1 MWDGRS
7 STTDMTAEE
16 ILLRR
21 LANQHLLEP
30 TDCQRAAGEL
40 CGVQAQFLSNAL
52 HALTIRCGGADT
64 GGLVK
69 SWTLRG
75 TVHVFPAE
83 DLPLFLHRGR
93 RRQLRP
99 CDTLEG
105 DEHVTAERKA
115 YFAQIIL
122 EEVSAGRDTREELK
136 AACAAAG
143 MTPEE
148 GESIFNP
155 WGGLLRALCEQGK
168 LCHRVQE
175 KKAFCLC
182 PPFEPMEEGEARL
195 ELARRY
201 FSHYGPATVKDA
213 AYFFGTTRAKIR
225 ACLEHL
231 PVTADVWEGKTY
243 YSIPG
248 EETCPGALPEC
259 LFLAGFDP
267 LMLGYEKTE
276 SLFLPREHLRGIFS
290 LAGIVMPAVLLRGKV
305 VGRWKRTG
313 RKAAVTLFEPVDG
326 QDLYHIEERAY
337 RLWPELKTLSI
348 E

>member
-1 MWDGRS
+1 
-7 STTDMTAEE
+7 MTAEE

-21 LANQHLLEP
+21 LASQHLLSSA
-30 TDCQRAAGEL
+30 DCRTTAGEL

-52 HALTIRCGGADT
+52 HALAIRCDKADT

-83 DLPLFLHRGR
+83 DLPLFLHHGR

-105 DEHVTAERKA
+105 DERVTAARKA
-115 YFAQIIL
+115 YFAQKIL
-122 EEVSAGRDTREELK
+122 EEISAGRDTREELK

-168 LCHRVQE
+168 ICHKVQE

-201 FSHYGPATVKDA
+201 FAHYGPATVKDA
-213 AYFFGTTRAKIR
+213 AYFFGTTQADIR
-225 ACLEHL
+225 ACLERL
-231 PVTADVWEGKTY
+231 PVTAEEWEGRTY

-248 EETCPGALPEC
+248 AEIDTGEVPEC

-290 LAGIVMPAVLLRGKV
+290 LAGIVMPAVLLRGRV

-313 RKAAVTLFEPVDG
+313 RKAAVTLFEPVDEAG
-326 QDLYHIEERAY
+326 RRHIEDRAH
-337 RLWPELKTLSI
+337 RLWPELKTLTI